1 MYNIQNNQP
10 ELDGELADLTDKLL
24 AGQDMNISVDN
35 ETYAKIV
42 KQLHQ
47 IVTSEPN
54 ATPAYRTR
62 LTRRLNEEWD
72 KAHRRQPERLF
83 ARPMF
88 RFAALAASIVLVLLV
103 VLLAQGTNPGPNP
116 MQGASVGPMAVVAVL
131 FMAVLVVVLA
141 VMWWRQR

>member
-1 MYNIQNNQP
+1 MYNMQNNQP

-24 AGQDMNISVDN
+24 AGQDMNVSVDN
-35 ETYAKIV
+35 KAYAKIV

-47 IVTSEPN
+47 IVASEPN

-62 LTRRLNEEWD
+62 LTRRLNEEGD

-88 RFAALAASIVLVLLV
+88 RFVALAASIVLVLLV
-103 VLLAQGTNPGPNP
+103 VLLTQGTISGPSP
-116 MQGASVGPMAVVAVL
+116 MIGASVGPLTVAAVI
-131 FMAVLVVVLA
+131 FMAILVAVLA